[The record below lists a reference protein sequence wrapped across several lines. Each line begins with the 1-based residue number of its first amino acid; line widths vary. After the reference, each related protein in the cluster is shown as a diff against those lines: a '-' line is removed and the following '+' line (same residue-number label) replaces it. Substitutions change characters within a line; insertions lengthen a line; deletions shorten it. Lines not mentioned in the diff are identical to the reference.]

1 MYKVLGF
8 TFLFSPVIREDS
20 HFGRICFKLVETTT
34 WVQNTFE
41 DDAKENIMFETFD
54 WILIS
59 HQLTSV
65 SLKYG
70 VVPYRSYR
78 TFWGGD
84 ILGWL
89 SVDHY
94 PMFVQMLQMTC
105 LGEGWLFSLKY
116 LTWKYDSPRC
126 VSFHKPKQQ
135 FNKESPPFLFPF
147 SKVLF
152 GITDETREIHL
163 DFIIFIPRCFTTRS
177 GSMNMQLTWRI
188 RIVIHWAFV
197 CSMVFRNAIKGP
209 TSDGRNR
216 ANLTVRVETR
226 LKLWRYFP
234 TMNLCRIFVGV
245 VDVKPP
251 PDPWVDDPNQLLTLL
266 NYSICFGLQLAPE
279 KEIIIWI
286 CTYIYMFTYTHTFFY
301 A

>member
-1 MYKVLGF
+1 MGENCIPSYVVIQHCGHLGYLP
-8 TFLFSPVIREDS
+8 LFGITPTYIETI
-20 HFGRICFKLVETTT
+20 ICTRWWVSLFCFRPWLGKIPILDENVSNGLKPAP

-41 DDAKENIMFETFD
+41 DDAKENIIFETFD

-59 HQLTSV
+59 HQSTSV

-78 TFWGGD
+78 TFWGGGD

-105 LGEGWLFSLKY
+105 LGEGWLVSLKY
-116 LTWKYDSPRC
+116 LTWKYDSPRF
-126 VSFHKPKQQ
+126 VSFHKPKQSRKQ

-152 GITDETREIHL
+152 GITDETWEICL
-163 DFIIFIPRCFTTRS
+163 DFSIFIPRCFTTRS

-197 CSMVFRNAIKGP
+197 CSMVFRNAKKGTYKWWTKSGP
-209 TSDGRNR
+209 T
-216 ANLTVRVETR
+216 
-226 LKLWRYFP
+226 
-234 TMNLCRIFVGV
+234 
-245 VDVKPP
+245 
-251 PDPWVDDPNQLLTLL
+251 
-266 NYSICFGLQLAPE
+266 
-279 KEIIIWI
+279 
-286 CTYIYMFTYTHTFFY
+286 
-301 A
+301 